1 MYVPSPLK
9 PTAHDAEVT
18 DLLDLALDL
27 ICVAGVDGYFTRVN
41 KAWTDVL
48 GYTKEEL
55 LTLPWINLVHP
66 DDREATTAE
75 AAKVFQ
81 GYKTMHF
88 GNRCLSKNGSFRWI
102 LWTAAAT
109 KDGQFFYATGRDVTE
124 AKRDEDLLLAQY
136 FVTRVLA
143 EAPSL
148 HEAAPQILKSICETL
163 EWAVGTVWKLDK
175 KEGILRCVETWH
187 IPTAN
192 VTEFSALTRAHTF
205 DHGIGLPGRVWQ
217 ESAPLWIEDLT
228 VDSNFPRAPI
238 ASKEGLHSAFGFP
251 ILLADEV
258 LGVLEFFSPDIRQ
271 PDTKLLNLLSAI
283 GSQIGQ
289 FIERTEAE
297 AALRL
302 YAGELESAKHVAE
315 EATKAKSEFLA
326 NMSHEIRTPMNA
338 IVGMTELTLDTALT
352 GEQRE
357 YLSTIRDSAD
367 ALLALIND
375 LLDFSKIE
383 ARKFELDNRNFNLRD
398 ILEDTVRL
406 LAPRAHQKE
415 LELGCHIQVD
425 LPERVFGDPIRLRQI
440 VINLVGN
447 AIKFTDK
454 GEVMLHVERQSQTES
469 TLNLHFFVSDTGIGI
484 PEDKQQTIFEAFE
497 QADTS
502 TTRKYGGTGLGLSI
516 SAALVKLM
524 GGTMWVESKVKQGS
538 KFHFTVVLEITE
550 SESESL
556 AKEVNKFVDL
566 PVLVVDDNASNRRI
580 LSEILTSWHMKP
592 TLTSGGAE
600 ALRALSNTDSKNSFA
615 LVLLDVHMP
624 DMDGFAVAEQI
635 RNSFEE
641 LKVILL
647 TSAAKPTD
655 VARCRELGV
664 SDYLSKPI
672 KQSELFDAIV
682 TTMAEHGR
690 KSERY
695 ERASALFQASDRSLR
710 VLLAEDNPV
719 NQTLALRILEK
730 LGHNVQVVN
739 DGREALR
746 RSQAEEFDLILMDV
760 QMPEMDG
767 LEATK
772 AIRAAEA
779 STGKHLSIIAMTA
792 HAMKGD
798 REKCLSAGMDGYL
811 SKPIR
816 INELKRTM
824 SEVKAMSEVKTT
836 SEVKK
841 THHTSHSS
849 EDKTFRAIG
858 QLDSLLDSVMEDRAL
873 LTEMAE
879 LWLADSAKQESQ
891 IRNGLDSGNA
901 VMVQRAAHALK
912 GSVGTFQAAAA
923 QDAANQLEIAAKDA
937 DLAGARKAFER
948 LSTQIDLVRQDLR
961 QLAQAPAPDGLTS
974 GEPQQKPPRQ

>member
-1 MYVPSPLK
+1 MSVPSPSNA
-9 PTAHDAEVT
+9 PAHDTEVT
-18 DLLDLALDL
+18 ELLDLALDL
-27 ICVAGVDGYFTRVN
+27 ICVAGADGYFTRVN

-48 GYTKEEL
+48 GYPKDEL
-55 LTLPWINLVHP
+55 LTLPWINVVHP
-66 DDREATTAE
+66 DDREATIAE

-163 EWAVGTVWKLDK
+163 EWTVGTVWKLDK

-187 IPTAN
+187 ITSAN
-192 VTEFSALTRAHTF
+192 VSGFSALTRSHTF
-205 DHGIGLPGRVWQ
+205 DRGIGLPGRVWQ
-217 ESAPLWIEDLT
+217 EIAPLWIEDLT
-228 VDSNFPRAPI
+228 ADTNFPRAPI
-238 ASKEGLHSAFGFP
+238 ASKEGLRSAFGFP

-258 LGVLEFFSPDIRQ
+258 LGVLEFFSPEIRQ

-302 YAGELESAKHVAE
+302 YAGELESAKQVAE

-338 IVGMTELTLDTALT
+338 IVGMTELTLDTVLT

-357 YLSTIRDSAD
+357 YLGTIRDSAD

-383 ARKFELDNRNFNLRD
+383 ARKFELDNRDFNLRD
-398 ILEDTVRL
+398 ALEDTVRL

-454 GEVMLHVERQSQTES
+454 GEVMLYVERQSQTES

-538 KFHFTVVLEITE
+538 KFHFTVVLEIVE
-550 SESESL
+550 SESESITN
-556 AKEVNKFVDL
+556 EVNKLVDL

-580 LSEILTSWHMKP
+580 LREILTSWNMKP
-592 TLTSGGAE
+592 TLTSSGPE
-600 ALRALSNTDSKNSFA
+600 ALSALKESDPKNSFA

-624 DMDGFAVAEQI
+624 DMDGFEVAKQI
-635 RNSFEE
+635 RHNYKQDGP
-641 LKVILL
+641 KVILL
-647 TSAAKPTD
+647 TSAARPTD
-655 VARCRELGV
+655 VARRRELGV
-664 SDYLSKPI
+664 ADYLTKPI

-682 TTMAEHGR
+682 MTMAEHSR
-690 KSERY
+690 KHERHESATTFFDTP
-695 ERASALFQASDRSLR
+695 ERPLR
-710 VLLAEDNPV
+710 ILLAEDNPV

-730 LGHNVQVVN
+730 LGHTVQVAN
-739 DGREALR
+739 DGREALE

-767 LEATK
+767 LEATR

-779 STGKHLSIIAMTA
+779 SSGKHISIIAMTA

-798 REKCLSAGMDGYL
+798 RENCLGAGMDGYL

-816 INELKRTM
+816 IDELKRTI
-824 SEVKAMSEVKTT
+824 SEVKTM
-836 SEVKK
+836 SEVEK
-841 THHTSHSS
+841 THASPSS
-849 EDKTFRAIG
+849 EQEAFRAIG
-858 QLDSLLDSVMEDRAL
+858 QLESLLDSVMGDRAL

-879 LWLADSAKQESQ
+879 LWLTDSAKQESQ
-891 IRNGLDSGNA
+891 IQNGLDSGNA
-901 VMVQRAAHALK
+901 IMVQRAAHALK
-912 GSVGTFQAAAA
+912 GSVGTFQASAA
-923 QDAANQLEIAAKDA
+923 QDAASKLEISAKEA
-937 DLAGARKAFER
+937 DLVGAKKAYER
-948 LSTQIDLVRQDLR
+948 LSTEIDLVRRDLR
-961 QLAQAPAPDGLTS
+961 QLARAPAADIEILKGR
-974 GEPQQKPPRQ
+974 GEH

>member
-1 MYVPSPLK
+1 MSAHPPSR
-9 PTAHDAEVT
+9 PTAPDTEVT
-18 DLLDLALDL
+18 ELLDLALDL
-27 ICVAGVDGYFTRVN
+27 ICVAGLDGYFKRVN
-41 KAWTDVL
+41 KAWTEVL

-55 LTLPWINLVHP
+55 FTQPWINLVHP
-66 DDREATTAE
+66 DDRQATTEE
-75 AAKVFQ
+75 AIKVFQ
-81 GYKTMHF
+81 GHKTMSF
-88 GNRCLSKNGSFRWI
+88 GNRCLSKSGSFRWI
-102 LWTAAAT
+102 LWTAAAPP
-109 KDGQFFYATGRDVTE
+109 DRQFFYATGRDVTE
-124 AKRDEDLLLAQY
+124 IKRDEDLLLAQY
-136 FVTRVLA
+136 FVTKVLA
-143 EAPSL
+143 EAASL

-192 VTEFSALTRAHTF
+192 VSEFSALTRSRTF
-205 DHGIGLPGRVWQ
+205 DRGIGLPGRVWQ
-217 ESAPLWIEDLT
+217 EVDALWIEDVT
-228 VDSNFPRAPI
+228 RDPNFPRAPI
-238 ASKEGLHSAFGFP
+238 ASKEGLYSAFGFP

-258 LGVLEFFSPDIRQ
+258 LGVLEFFSHQIRQ
-271 PDTKLLNLLSAI
+271 PDTKLLKLLSAI

-338 IVGMTELTLDTALT
+338 IVGMTELALGT
-352 GEQRE
+352 PLNSEQRE
-357 YLSTIRDSAD
+357 YLGTIKDSAD
-367 ALLALIND
+367 ALLTLIND

-383 ARKFELDNRNFNLRD
+383 ERKFELDKRDFNLRD
-398 ILEDTVRL
+398 TLEDTVRL

-425 LPERVFGDPIRLRQI
+425 LPDRVFGDPIRLRQI

-454 GEVMLHVERQSQTES
+454 GEVMLYVERQSQSES
-469 TLNLHFFVSDTGIGI
+469 TLDLHFFVSDTGIGI
-484 PEDKQQTIFEAFE
+484 PEEKQQTIFEAFE
-497 QADTS
+497 QVDSS

-524 GGTMWVESKVKQGS
+524 GGTMWVESKVRQGS
-538 KFHFTVVLEITE
+538 KFHFTVVLEVKK
-550 SESESL
+550 SESEPL
-556 AKEVNKFVDL
+556 TKEVHKLVDL

-580 LSEILTSWHMKP
+580 LREILTNWHMKP
-592 TLTSGGAE
+592 TLANSGAE
-600 ALRALSNTDSKNSFA
+600 ALSALGKADSKNSFA
-615 LVLLDVHMP
+615 FVLLDVHMP

-635 RNSFEE
+635 RDSYKQQGI
-641 LKVILL
+641 KVILL
-647 TSAAKPTD
+647 TSASRPSD
-655 VARCRELGV
+655 VARCRELGI
-664 SDYLSKPI
+664 SDYLSKPT

-682 TTMAEHGR
+682 TAMADHGR
-690 KSERY
+690 KRERY
-695 ERASALFQASDRSLR
+695 ESSSAFLQASERSLR

-719 NQTLALRILEK
+719 NQTLAMRILER

-767 LEATK
+767 LEATT
-772 AIRAAEA
+772 AIRASE
-779 STGKHLSIIAMTA
+779 SGTGKHVSIIAMTA

-816 INELKRTM
+816 IDELKQ
-824 SEVKAMSEVKTT
+824 AMSEVK
-836 SEVKK
+836 K
-841 THHTSHSS
+841 TQNMGQSS
-849 EDKTFRAIG
+849 EQNPFRTIG
-858 QLDSLLDSVMEDRAL
+858 QLELLLDSVMGDRAL

-879 LWLADSAKQESQ
+879 LWLGDSAKPESQ
-891 IRNGLDSGNA
+891 IRNGLAAGDA
-901 VMVQRAAHALK
+901 IMVQRAAHALK
-912 GSVGTFQAAAA
+912 GSVGTFQASAA
-923 QDAANQLEIAAKDA
+923 QDAANQLEMSAKDA
-937 DLAGARKAFER
+937 DLVGARQAFER
-948 LSTQIDLVRQDLR
+948 LLTQIDLVRQDLR
-961 QLAQAPAPDGLTS
+961 QLARAPAADGQDLD
-974 GEPQQKPPRQ
+974 

>member
-1 MYVPSPLK
+1 MSAPSPLI
-9 PTAHDAEVT
+9 PPAHDTEVT
-18 DLLDLALDL
+18 ELLDLALDL
-27 ICVAGVDGYFTRVN
+27 ICVASLDGYFTRVN

-55 LTLPWINLVHP
+55 LTQPWINIVHP
-66 DDREATTAE
+66 DDREASTAE
-75 AAKVFQ
+75 AAKIFQ
-81 GYKTMHF
+81 GYKTMRF
-88 GNRCLSKNGSFRWI
+88 RNRCRSKNGSFRWI
-102 LWTAAAT
+102 LWTAAAPA
-109 KDGQFFYATGRDVTE
+109 DGQFFYATGRDVTE
-124 AKRDEDLLLAQY
+124 IKRDEDLLLAQY
-136 FVTRVLA
+136 FVTKVLA

-148 HEAAPQILKSICETL
+148 HEAAPQVLKNICETL

-192 VTEFSALTRAHTF
+192 VSEFSALTRSHSF
-205 DHGIGLPGRVWQ
+205 DRGIGLPGRVWQ
-217 ESAPLWIEDLT
+217 EVDALWIEDVT
-228 VDSNFPRAPI
+228 RDPNFPRAPI

-258 LGVLEFFSPDIRQ
+258 LGVLEFFSPQIRQ
-271 PDTKLLNLLSAI
+271 PDTKLLSSLSAI

-302 YAGELESAKHVAE
+302 YAGELESAKQVAE

-338 IVGMTELTLDTALT
+338 IVGMTELTLETALT

-357 YLSTIRDSAD
+357 YLGTIRDSAD
-367 ALLALIND
+367 ALLTLIND

-383 ARKFELDNRNFNLRD
+383 ARKFELDKRDFNLRD
-398 ILEDTVRL
+398 TLEDTVRL

-425 LPERVFGDPIRLRQI
+425 LPDRVFGDPIRLRQI

-454 GEVMLHVERQSQTES
+454 GEVMLHVDRQSQSES
-469 TLNLHFFVSDTGIGI
+469 ALDLHFFVSDTGIGI
-484 PEDKQQTIFEAFE
+484 PEEKQQTIFEAFE
-497 QADTS
+497 QADSS

-524 GGTMWVESKVKQGS
+524 GGTMWVESKVRQGS
-538 KFHFTVVLEITE
+538 KFHFTVVLEMKK
-550 SESESL
+550 SESEPLS
-556 AKEVNKFVDL
+556 KEVYKLVDL
-566 PVLVVDDNASNRRI
+566 PILVVDDNASNRRI
-580 LSEILTSWHMKP
+580 LREILTNWHMKP
-592 TLTSGGAE
+592 SLANSGAE
-600 ALRALSNTDSKNSFA
+600 ALSALKEADSKNRFD

-624 DMDGFAVAEQI
+624 DMDGFAVAERI
-635 RNSFEE
+635 RNSYKQQG

-647 TSAAKPTD
+647 TSGSRPSD
-655 VARCRELGV
+655 VARCRELGI
-664 SDYLSKPI
+664 SEYLSKPI

-682 TTMAEHGR
+682 TAMAENGA
-690 KSERY
+690 KDERY
-695 ERASALFQASDRSLR
+695 ESASASIQASERCLR

-719 NQTLALRILEK
+719 NQTLAMRILEK
-730 LGHNVQVVN
+730 LGHKVQVVN
-739 DGREALR
+739 NGREALG

-767 LEATK
+767 LEATT
-772 AIRAAEA
+772 AIRAVEA
-779 STGKHLSIIAMTA
+779 STEKHVPIVAMTA

-816 INELKRTM
+816 IDELKR
-824 SEVKAMSEVKTT
+824 AMSEVNKTQNMG
-836 SEVKK
+836 K
-841 THHTSHSS
+841 SS
-849 EDKTFRAIG
+849 EPNAFRAIG
-858 QLDSLLDSVMEDRAL
+858 QLELLLDSVMGDRAL

-879 LWLADSAKQESQ
+879 LWLEDSAKQESQ
-891 IRNGLDSGNA
+891 IRNGLDSGDA
-901 VMVQRAAHALK
+901 IMVQRAAHALK
-912 GSVGTFQAAAA
+912 GSVGTFQASAA
-923 QDAANQLEIAAKDA
+923 QDAANQLEMSAKDA
-937 DLAGARKAFER
+937 DLVGARKIFER

-961 QLAQAPAPDGLTS
+961 QLARAPSADGQDLD
-974 GEPQQKPPRQ
+974 

>member
-1 MYVPSPLK
+1 MSAPSPLG
-9 PTAHDAEVT
+9 PTSHDTEVT
-18 DLLDLALDL
+18 ELLDLALDL
-27 ICVAGVDGYFTRVN
+27 ICVAGADGYFTRVN

-66 DDREATTAE
+66 DDREATIAE

-88 GNRCLSKNGSFRWI
+88 KNRCLSKNGSFRWI
-102 LWTAAAT
+102 LWTAAAPE
-109 KDGQFFYATGRDVTE
+109 DGQFFYATGRDVTE
-124 AKRDEDLLLAQY
+124 TKRDEDLLLAQY
-136 FVTRVLA
+136 FVTKVLA

-148 HEAAPQILKSICETL
+148 HEAAPQILKNVCETL
-163 EWAVGTVWKLDK
+163 GWAVGTLWKLDK
-175 KEGILRCVETWH
+175 QEGILRCVETWH
-187 IPTAN
+187 ISTTH
-192 VTEFSALTRAHTF
+192 VSEFSALTHSYTF
-205 DHGIGLPGRVWQ
+205 DRGIGLPGRVWQ
-217 ESAPLWIEDLT
+217 EIAPLWIEDLA

-238 ASKEGLHSAFGFP
+238 ASKEGLRSAFGFP
-251 ILLADEV
+251 ILLGDEV
-258 LGVLEFFSPDIRQ
+258 LGVLEFFSPEIRQ

-297 AALRL
+297 AALRH
-302 YAGELESAKHVAE
+302 YAGELETAKQVAE

-338 IVGMTELTLDTALT
+338 IVGMTELTLDTSLT

-357 YLSTIRDSAD
+357 YLGTIRDSAE

-383 ARKFELDNRNFNLRD
+383 ARKFELDKRDFNLRD

-425 LPERVFGDPIRLRQI
+425 LPERLFGDAIRLRQI

-469 TLNLHFFVSDTGIGI
+469 TLDLHFFVSDTGIGI
-484 PEDKQQTIFEAFE
+484 PENKQQTIFEAFE

-524 GGTMWVESKVKQGS
+524 GGTMWVESKVRQGS
-538 KFHFTVVLEITE
+538 KFHFTVVFEIRE

-556 AKEVNKFVDL
+556 TKEVNNLVDL

-580 LSEILTSWHMKP
+580 LSEILMSWHMKP
-592 TLTSGGAE
+592 TLTRSGAE
-600 ALRALSNTDSKNSFA
+600 AMSALGKVDSKNSFA
-615 LVLLDVHMP
+615 LALVDVHMP

-635 RNSFEE
+635 TNSYKG

-647 TSAAKPTD
+647 TSAARPTD

-672 KQSELFDAIV
+672 KQSELFDAIA
-682 TTMAEHGR
+682 TTMAEHDR
-690 KSERY
+690 KRERY
-695 ERASALFQASDRSLR
+695 EGASTFTPVPAGSLR
-710 VLLAEDNPV
+710 ILLAEDNPV
-719 NQTLALRILEK
+719 NQTLAMRILEK
-730 LGHNVQVVN
+730 LGHKVQVVN
-739 DGREALR
+739 DGREALG

-779 STGKHLSIIAMTA
+779 STGKHIPIIAMTA

-798 REKCLSAGMDGYL
+798 REDCLRAGMDGYL

-816 INELKRTM
+816 TDELKRTL
-824 SEVKAMSEVKTT
+824 SEITKTRNAGQYSEQKA
-836 SEVKK
+836 
-841 THHTSHSS
+841 
-849 EDKTFRAIG
+849 FLAIG
-858 QLDSLLDSVMEDRAL
+858 QLESLLDSVMGDRAL

-879 LWLADSAKQESQ
+879 LWLADSANQESQ
-891 IRNGLDSGNA
+891 IQKGLESDNA
-901 VMVQRAAHALK
+901 IMVQRAAHALK
-912 GSVGTFQAAAA
+912 GSVGTFQASAA
-923 QDAANQLEIAAKDA
+923 QDAANKLEIAAKDA
-937 DLAGARKAFER
+937 DMVGARRAFEH
-948 LSTQIDLVRQDLR
+948 LSTQIDLVRKDLR
-961 QLAQAPAPDGLTS
+961 QLARAPATEGLC
-974 GEPQQKPPRQ
+974 GEMSP

>member
-1 MYVPSPLK
+1 MSAPSPLR
-9 PTAHDAEVT
+9 PTAHDNEVT
-18 DLLDLALDL
+18 ELLDLALDL
-27 ICVAGVDGYFTRVN
+27 ICVAGLDGYFIRVN

-48 GYTKEEL
+48 GYSKEEV
-55 LTLPWINLVHP
+55 LTQPWVNLIHP
-66 DDREATTAE
+66 DDREASMAE
-75 AAKVFQ
+75 ATKIFQ
-81 GYKTMHF
+81 GHKTTRF
-88 GNRCLSKNGSFRWI
+88 ENRFRSKNGSFRWI
-102 LWTAAAT
+102 LWTAAAPV
-109 KDGQFFYATGRDVTE
+109 DGQFIYATGRDVTE
-124 AKRDEDLLLAQY
+124 IKRDEDLLLAQY
-136 FVTRVLA
+136 FVTKVLA

-187 IPTAN
+187 VPTAN
-192 VTEFSALTRAHTF
+192 VSEFSALTHSNTF
-205 DHGIGLPGRVWQ
+205 NRGIGLPGRVWQ
-217 ESAPLWIEDLT
+217 EVDALWIEDLT
-228 VDSNFPRAPI
+228 RDPNFPRAPI
-238 ASKEGLHSAFGFP
+238 ATKEGLRSAFGFP

-258 LGVLEFFSPDIRQ
+258 LGVLEFFSPQIRQ
-271 PDTKLLNLLSAI
+271 PDTKLLKLLSAI

-297 AALRL
+297 AALRV

-338 IVGMTELTLDTALT
+338 IVGMTELTLDTPLT

-357 YLSTIRDSAD
+357 YLGTIRDSAD

-383 ARKFELDNRNFNLRD
+383 ARKFELDKRDFNLRD
-398 ILEDTVRL
+398 TLEDTVRL

-425 LPERVFGDPIRLRQI
+425 LPDRVFGDPARLRQI

-454 GEVMLHVERQSQTES
+454 GEVMLHVERQSQSES
-469 TLNLHFFVSDTGIGI
+469 ALDLHFFVSDTGIGI
-484 PEDKQQTIFEAFE
+484 PEEKQQTIFEAFE
-497 QADTS
+497 QADSS

-524 GGTMWVESKVKQGS
+524 GGTMWVESKVRQGS
-538 KFHFTVVLEITE
+538 KFHFTVVLEMK

-556 AKEVNKFVDL
+556 AKEVFKLVDL
-566 PVLVVDDNASNRRI
+566 PILVVDDNDSNRRI
-580 LSEILTSWHMKP
+580 LREILTNWRMKP
-592 TLTSGGAE
+592 TLASSGAE
-600 ALRALSNTDSKNSFA
+600 ALSALGKADSKNSFA

-635 RNSFEE
+635 KNSYRQQG

-647 TSAAKPTD
+647 TSASRPSD
-655 VARCRELGV
+655 VARCRELGI

-690 KSERY
+690 KREPY
-695 ERASALFQASDRSLR
+695 ESASAFIQAPEFSLR

-719 NQTLALRILEK
+719 NQTLAVRILEK
-730 LGHNVQVVN
+730 LGHKVQIVN
-739 DGREALR
+739 NGREALG
-746 RSQAEEFDLILMDV
+746 RSQAEHFDLILMDV
-760 QMPEMDG
+760 QMPQMDG
-767 LEATK
+767 LEATM
-772 AIRAAEA
+772 AIRDAEA
-779 STGKHLSIIAMTA
+779 STGKHVPIVAMTA

-816 INELKRTM
+816 IDELKQ
-824 SEVKAMSEVKTT
+824 AMSEVK
-836 SEVKK
+836 K
-841 THHTSHSS
+841 TQNIGQSS
-849 EDKTFRAIG
+849 EQNAFRAIG
-858 QLDSLLDSVMEDRAL
+858 QLESLLDSVMGDRAL

-879 LWLADSAKQESQ
+879 LWLADSAKQERQ
-891 IRNGLDSGNA
+891 IQNGLDSGDA
-901 VMVQRAAHALK
+901 IMVQRAAHALK
-912 GSVGTFQAAAA
+912 GSVGTFQASAA
-923 QDAANQLEIAAKDA
+923 QDAANQLEISAKDS
-937 DLAGARKAFER
+937 DLVGARKAFER

-961 QLAQAPAPDGLTS
+961 QLARAPAADGQDLD
-974 GEPQQKPPRQ
+974 

>member
-1 MYVPSPLK
+1 MSAHSPLR
-9 PTAHDAEVT
+9 PTAPETEVT
-18 DLLDLALDL
+18 ELLDLALDL
-27 ICVAGVDGYFTRVN
+27 ICVAGLDGYFKRVN
-41 KAWTDVL
+41 KAWTEVL
-48 GYTKEEL
+48 GYTKKEL
-55 LTLPWINLVHP
+55 LTQPWINLVHP
-66 DDREATTAE
+66 DDREATIAE

-81 GYKTMHF
+81 GYKTMRF
-88 GNRCLSKNGSFRWI
+88 RNRCRSKNGSFRWI
-102 LWTAAAT
+102 LWTAAAPA
-109 KDGQFFYATGRDVTE
+109 DGQFFYATGRDVTE
-124 AKRDEDLLLAQY
+124 IKRDEDLLLAQY
-136 FVTRVLA
+136 FVTKVLA

-148 HEAAPQILKSICETL
+148 HEAAPQILKNICETL
-163 EWAVGTVWKLDK
+163 EWAVGTLWKLNK
-175 KEGILRCVETWH
+175 KEGILRCVEIWH

-192 VTEFSALTRAHTF
+192 VSEFSALTRSHTF
-205 DHGIGLPGRVWQ
+205 DRGIGLPGRVWQ
-217 ESAPLWIEDLT
+217 EVDALWIEDVT
-228 VDSNFPRAPI
+228 RDPNFPRAPI

-258 LGVLEFFSPDIRQ
+258 LGVLEFFSHQIRQ
-271 PDTKLLNLLSAI
+271 PDTKLLKLLSAI

-338 IVGMTELTLDTALT
+338 IVGMTELALGT
-352 GEQRE
+352 PLNSEQRE
-357 YLSTIRDSAD
+357 YLGTIKDSAD
-367 ALLALIND
+367 ALLTLIND

-383 ARKFELDNRNFNLRD
+383 ARKFELDKRDFNLRD
-398 ILEDTVRL
+398 TLEDTVRL

-425 LPERVFGDPIRLRQI
+425 LPDRVFGDPIRLRQI

-454 GEVMLHVERQSQTES
+454 GEVMLYVERQSQSES
-469 TLNLHFFVSDTGIGI
+469 TLDLHFFVSDTGIGI
-484 PEDKQQTIFEAFE
+484 PEEKQQTIFEAFE
-497 QADTS
+497 QVDSS

-524 GGTMWVESKVKQGS
+524 GGTMWVESKVRQGS
-538 KFHFTVVLEITE
+538 KFHFTVVLEVKK
-550 SESESL
+550 SESEPL
-556 AKEVNKFVDL
+556 TKEVHKLVDL
-566 PVLVVDDNASNRRI
+566 PILVVDDNASNRRI
-580 LSEILTSWHMKP
+580 LREILTNWRMKP
-592 TLTSGGAE
+592 TLANSGAE
-600 ALRALSNTDSKNSFA
+600 ALSALGKADSKNSFA

-635 RNSFEE
+635 RNNYKQQGI
-641 LKVILL
+641 KVILL
-647 TSAAKPTD
+647 TSASRPTD
-655 VARCRELGV
+655 VARCRELGI

-682 TTMAEHGR
+682 TAMAEHGR
-690 KSERY
+690 KRERC
-695 ERASALFQASDRSLR
+695 ENASAFLQASERSLR

-719 NQTLALRILEK
+719 NQTLAMRILER
-730 LGHNVQVVN
+730 LGHKVQVVN
-739 DGREALR
+739 NGREALG

-767 LEATK
+767 LEATT
-772 AIRAAEA
+772 AIRDAEA
-779 STGKHLSIIAMTA
+779 ATGKHVPIVAMTA

-816 INELKRTM
+816 IDELKQ
-824 SEVKAMSEVKTT
+824 AMSEVK
-836 SEVKK
+836 K
-841 THHTSHSS
+841 TQNMGQSS
-849 EDKTFRAIG
+849 EQNPFRAIG
-858 QLDSLLDSVMEDRAL
+858 QLELLLDSVMGDRAL

-891 IRNGLDSGNA
+891 IRNGLDSGDA
-901 VMVQRAAHALK
+901 IMVQRAAHALK
-912 GSVGTFQAAAA
+912 GSVGTFQASAA
-923 QDAANQLEIAAKDA
+923 QDAANQLEMSAKDA
-937 DLAGARKAFER
+937 DLVGARKAFER
-948 LSTQIDLVRQDLR
+948 LLTQIDLVRQDLR
-961 QLAQAPAPDGLTS
+961 QLARAPAADGQDLD
-974 GEPQQKPPRQ
+974 

>member
-1 MYVPSPLK
+1 MSAPLPLR

-18 DLLDLALDL
+18 ELLDLALDL
-27 ICVAGVDGYFTRVN
+27 ICVAGLDGYFRRVN

-48 GYTKEEL
+48 GYSKEEL
-55 LTLPWINLVHP
+55 LAQPWINLVHP
-66 DDREATTAE
+66 DDREATIAE
-75 AAKVFQ
+75 ATKVFQ
-81 GYKTMHF
+81 GYKTMRF
-88 GNRCLSKNGSFRWI
+88 GNRLRSKNGSFRWI
-102 LWTAAAT
+102 RWTAAAT
-109 KDGQFFYATGRDVTE
+109 ADGQFFYATGRDVTQI
-124 AKRDEDLLLAQY
+124 KRDEDHLLAQY
-136 FVTRVLA
+136 FVTKVLA

-192 VTEFSALTRAHTF
+192 VSEFSALTRSHTF
-205 DHGIGLPGRVWQ
+205 DRGIGLPGRVWQ
-217 ESAPLWIEDLT
+217 EVDALWIEDLT
-228 VDSNFPRAPI
+228 RDPNFPRAPI
-238 ASKEGLHSAFGFP
+238 ASKEGLRSAFGFP

-258 LGVLEFFSPDIRQ
+258 LGVLEFFSPQIRQ
-271 PDTKLLNLLSAI
+271 PDTKLLKLLSAI

-297 AALRL
+297 TALRL
-302 YAGELESAKHVAE
+302 YAGELESAKQVAE

-338 IVGMTELTLDTALT
+338 IVGMTELTLDTPLT

-357 YLSTIRDSAD
+357 YLGTIRDSAD

-383 ARKFELDNRNFNLRD
+383 ARKFELDKRDFNLRD
-398 ILEDTVRL
+398 TLEDTVRL

-454 GEVMLHVERQSQTES
+454 GEVMLHVERKSQTES
-469 TLNLHFFVSDTGIGI
+469 ALDLHFFVSDTGIGI
-484 PEDKQQTIFEAFE
+484 PEEKQQTIFEAFE
-497 QADTS
+497 QADSS

-524 GGTMWVESKVKQGS
+524 GGMMWVESKVRQGS
-538 KFHFTVVLEITE
+538 KFHFTVILEMKK
-550 SESESL
+550 SESEPL
-556 AKEVNKFVDL
+556 TKEVHKLVDL
-566 PVLVVDDNASNRRI
+566 PILVVDDNASNRRI
-580 LSEILTSWHMKP
+580 LGEILTNWHMKP
-592 TLTSGGAE
+592 TLANSGAE
-600 ALRALSNTDSKNSFA
+600 ALSALEKVDSKNNCA

-635 RNSFEE
+635 RSSYKQQGI
-641 LKVILL
+641 KVILL
-647 TSAAKPTD
+647 TSASRPSD
-655 VARCRELGV
+655 VARCRELGI

-682 TTMAEHGR
+682 TAMAEHSGR
-690 KSERY
+690 RERY
-695 ERASALFQASDRSLR
+695 GSTSAFIQASERSLR

-719 NQTLALRILEK
+719 NQTLAMRILEK
-730 LGHNVQVVN
+730 LGHKVQVVN
-739 DGREALR
+739 NGREALK
-746 RSQAEEFDLILMDV
+746 RSQAEDFDLILMDV

-772 AIRAAEA
+772 AIRSAEA
-779 STGKHLSIIAMTA
+779 STGIHVPIVAMTA

-816 INELKRTM
+816 IEELKQ
-824 SEVKAMSEVKTT
+824 AMSEVK
-836 SEVKK
+836 K
-841 THHTSHSS
+841 TQNMGQSS
-849 EDKTFRAIG
+849 EQNAFRAIG
-858 QLDSLLDSVMEDRAL
+858 QLELLLDSVMGDRAL

-891 IRNGLDSGNA
+891 IRNGLDSGDTI
-901 VMVQRAAHALK
+901 MVQRAAHALK
-912 GSVGTFQAAAA
+912 GSVGTFQASEA
-923 QDAANQLEIAAKDA
+923 QDAANQLEISAKEA
-937 DLAGARKAFER
+937 DLVGAKKAFER
-948 LSTQIDLVRQDLR
+948 LSMQIDLVRQDLR
-961 QLAQAPAPDGLTS
+961 QLARASADEGQDLD
-974 GEPQQKPPRQ
+974 